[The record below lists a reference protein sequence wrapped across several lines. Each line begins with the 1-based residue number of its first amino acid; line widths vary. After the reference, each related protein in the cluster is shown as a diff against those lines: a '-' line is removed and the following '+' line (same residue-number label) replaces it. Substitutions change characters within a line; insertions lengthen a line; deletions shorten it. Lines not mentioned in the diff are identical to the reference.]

1 MHDVGWAEPVLP
13 PVVDLQFTAELKQ
26 RFGRDMP
33 GSPYIARSVWLRNA
47 VMANASLHPRHTT
60 ERLQWLATLV
70 TSQEN
75 SCRYCYGAARAYL
88 KMLGVDDAQ
97 LDHVERDMK
106 MAGADDKERALLHFC
121 RNLSRSNPRP
131 ARSEL
136 DALVASGYSALTVVE
151 IAFAVAA
158 TCFNNRVATF
168 LALPLDSGQD
178 VVPGANDR
186 LLKRVLFS
194 FKKLAGHVRPRPAEV
209 PPRSP
214 RLDGPYSGIVAL
226 INGTDGAGTL
236 DDAVRGAFA
245 TRVLPVRTKA
255 WVFAIVAR
263 GLDCKVCDQES
274 ARLLTAEGV
283 TATAQERILAS
294 LSGPELDATERVLL
308 PWVRETIHYQTEVMQ
323 RKTRELRGR
332 LDDGVVLEA
341 IGLAALANTCAR
353 LGLLAQ

>member
-1 MHDVGWAEPVLP
+1 VLP
-13 PVVDLQFTAELKQ
+13 PVVDPQFSDELRQ
-26 RFGRDMP
+26 RFGRDMR
-33 GSPYIARSVWLRNA
+33 GFHYIAQSVWLRNA
-47 VMANASLHPRHTT
+47 VVGNTGVRARHAT
-60 ERLQWLATLV
+60 ERLQWLAILV

-88 KMLGVDDAQ
+88 KMLGLDDGQ
-97 LDHVERDMK
+97 LDQIERDMK
-106 MAGADDKERALLHFC
+106 MAGADEKERALLHFC

-136 DALVASGYSALTVVE
+136 DALVAAGYSPLTLLE

-158 TCFNNRVATF
+158 SCFNNRVATF
-168 LALPLDSGQD
+168 LAWPLERDEEPS
-178 VVPGANDR
+178 PANRDP
-186 LLKRVLFS
+186 LLKRVLIS
-194 FKKLAGHVRPRPAEV
+194 FKKLAGQVRPRPAEL
-209 PPRSP
+209 PPRAAL
-214 RLDGPYSGIVAL
+214 RDGPYSGIVAL
-226 INGTDGAGTL
+226 IDGTDGAPTL
-236 DDAVRGAFA
+236 EDALKGAFA
-245 TRVLPVRTKA
+245 SQVLPVRTKA
-255 WVFAIVAR
+255 WVFAVVAR
-263 GLDCKVCDQES
+263 GLDCKVCDQVS

-294 LSGPELDATERVLL
+294 LAGPELDATERVLL

-332 LDDGVVLEA
+332 LDDAVVLEA